1 MLELE
6 KESESAVST
15 ALKNYI
21 IIRLISTIETSC
33 KRIVRDE
40 IDRNK
45 INVKNF
51 FYKKDIL
58 LRISDLDSIKDVE
71 FTKGAIVASNFN
83 MQNLVDLDE
92 VLSNITGV
100 NFFET
105 LLELLKIPNDPKTN
119 FDEEALTERF
129 EFVAYWDKFK
139 EIFETRNKII
149 HRNDDVKMNVDELRK
164 LIEMVVN
171 FICYIAFFVQIFY
184 EIKINNLRDELNSDV
199 TTVLGNTGDTVV
211 SIIKKKSNKK
221 RSMFL

>member
-33 KRIVRDE
+33 KRIIRDE

-105 LLELLKIPNDPKTN
+105 LLELLKIPNDPKIN

-184 EIKINNLRDELNSDV
+184 EIKTNNLRDELNSDV